1 MSPEADRP
9 QAPGLAEVI
18 VMGLRALRDLT
29 APPSGVTSG
38 DLEHVLR
45 VAAARH
51 ETSCGPPSGDSA
63 VPVPLQ
69 NAAVAV
75 RTACAH
81 LSAGDLQDTY
91 LALCA
96 ARDALPLELLRPLR
110 AEQPV
115 PPGPG
120 SPGDAQVRRAGAV
133 AGTRQRAL
141 GARAAVEQ
149 AAGVL
154 AQHADTS
161 VDEALALLQAH
172 AERHQF
178 VLAELAADVVAGRVD
193 STVVAGTRTGS
204 NHRSREPVSDRSA

>member
-1 MSPEADRP
+1 MTPQDDRP
-9 QAPGLAEVI
+9 QAPALAEVI
-18 VMGLRALRDLT
+18 AMGLRALRDLT
-29 APPSGVTSG
+29 DLPSGVTSG

-51 ETSCGPPSGDSA
+51 ETSCAPPSGDTA
-63 VPVPLQ
+63 VPRPLE

-81 LSAGDLQDTY
+81 LSAGDLPDTY
-91 LALCA
+91 LALCT
-96 ARDALPLELLRPLR
+96 ARDALPRELLRPLR
-110 AEQPV
+110 VEQHGAPDQ
-115 PPGPG
+115 G
-120 SPGDAQVRRAGAV
+120 SPGDAQLRRAGAV
-133 AGTRQRAL
+133 AGTRRRAL
-141 GARAAVEQ
+141 GERAAVEQ

-161 VDEALALLQAH
+161 VDEALALLHAH

-193 STVVAGTRTGS
+193 STAVTGAPAGSGR
-204 NHRSREPVSDRSA
+204 RPREPVGDRSV

>member
-1 MSPEADRP
+1 MTRHDDRP
-9 QAPGLAEVI
+9 AAPGLAEAI
-18 VMGLRALRDLT
+18 AMGLRALRDLT
-29 APPSGVTSG
+29 APPAGVTSG

-51 ETSCGPPSGDSA
+51 ETSCGLTSGDSA
-63 VPVPLQ
+63 VPRPLE

-81 LSAGDLQDTY
+81 LSAGDLPDTY
-91 LALCA
+91 LALCT
-96 ARDALPLELLRPLR
+96 ARDALPLELLR

-115 PPGPG
+115 LRDPG

-141 GARAAVEQ
+141 GERAAVEQ

-193 STVVAGTRTGS
+193 STAVAGTATGTR
-204 NHRSREPVSDRSA
+204 HRRREPVSDRSV